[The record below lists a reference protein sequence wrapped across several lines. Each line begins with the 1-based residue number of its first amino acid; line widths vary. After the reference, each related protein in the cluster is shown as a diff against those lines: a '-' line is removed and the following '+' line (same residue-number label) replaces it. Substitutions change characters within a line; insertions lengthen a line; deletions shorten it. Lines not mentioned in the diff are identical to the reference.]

1 MSFLPIFNLSMN
13 AIHTEV
19 GGSSGTTVSL
29 NDADVRGIGYT
40 NNIYDSD
47 GINQG
52 SGTAISMSEF
62 RDANRLDIDWSPYIN
77 SGNFQI
83 SSPAYIYWGYA
94 RFLGGGF
101 GTTNDLGSDIFSNA
115 PWEFWKITGHA
126 SVYGGIQNDT
136 FKLYGVFSN
145 SGWEVLKLYSGTSNA
160 GTFLG
165 EYRRANATYSAT
177 SGTTQWIMDKVLLP
191 NTTGVNYF
199 LEFFSE

>member
-1 MSFLPIFNLSMN
+1 MSFLPIVNLSMN

-19 GGSSGTTVSL
+19 GGSSGTAVSL

-52 SGTAISMSEF
+52 SGTAISMGEF

-83 SSPAYIYWGYA
+83 SSPAYLYWGYA

-101 GTTNDLGSDIFSNA
+101 GTTNDLGCDLFSNA

-136 FKLYGVFSN
+136 FKLYGPFSN

>member
-1 MSFLPIFNLSMN
+1 MSFLPIVNLSMN

-83 SSPAYIYWGYA
+83 SSPAYLYWGYA

-101 GTTNDLGSDIFSNA
+101 GTTNDLGCDLFSNA

-136 FKLYGVFSN
+136 FKLYGPFSN

>member
-1 MSFLPIFNLSMN
+1 MSFLPVTNLSMN

-52 SGTAISMSEF
+52 SGTAISMGEF
-62 RDANRLDIDWSPYIN
+62 RDANRLDIDWSPQIT

-83 SSPAYIYWGYA
+83 SSPAYLYWGYA

-101 GTTNDLGSDIFSNA
+101 GTTNDLSSDIFSNA
-115 PWEFWKITGHA
+115 SWEFWKLTGHA
-126 SVYGGIQNDT
+126 PVYGGLQNDT

-191 NTTGVNYF
+191 NTTGVTYF

>member
-1 MSFLPIFNLSMN
+1 MSFLPIVNLSMN

-19 GGSSGTTVSL
+19 GGSSATTVSL

-52 SGTAISMSEF
+52 SGTAISMGEF

-136 FKLYGVFSN
+136 FKLYGIFSN

>member
-1 MSFLPIFNLSMN
+1 M
-13 AIHTEV
+13 
-19 GGSSGTTVSL
+19 G
-29 NDADVRGIGYT
+29 
-40 NNIYDSD
+40 
-47 GINQG
+47 
-52 SGTAISMSEF
+52 EF
-62 RDANRLDIDWSPYIN
+62 RDANRLDIDWSPQIT

-83 SSPAYIYWGYA
+83 SSPAYLYWGYA

-101 GTTNDLGSDIFSNA
+101 GTTNDLSSDIFSNA
-115 PWEFWKITGHA
+115 SWEFWKLTGHA
-126 SVYGGIQNDT
+126 PVYGGLQNDT

-191 NTTGVNYF
+191 NTTGVTYF

>member
-1 MSFLPIFNLSMN
+1 MSFLPVTNLSMN

-52 SGTAISMSEF
+52 SGTAISMGEF

-136 FKLYGVFSN
+136 FKLYGTFSN
-145 SGWEVLKLYSGTSNA
+145 LGWEVLKLYSGTSNA

>member
-1 MSFLPIFNLSMN
+1 MSFLPIVNLSMN

-52 SGTAISMSEF
+52 SGTAISMGEY

-136 FKLYGVFSN
+136 FKLYGTFSN

>member
-1 MSFLPIFNLSMN
+1 MSFLPVTNLSMN

-52 SGTAISMSEF
+52 SGTAISMGEF

-101 GTTNDLGSDIFSNA
+101 GTTNDLGSDICSNA

-136 FKLYGVFSN
+136 FKLYGTFSN